1 MPGKMEEILQNQYD
15 PQVIEAKWQK
25 FWALNRT
32 FQTPNPG
39 EADFDGSKPKFYV
52 LDMFPY
58 PSGAGLH
65 VGHPEGYTAT
75 DILARY
81 KRMKGFNVL
90 HPMGWDSFGLPAE
103 QYAIQTGT
111 HPAITTFK
119 NIEGFKKQLQ
129 SLGFSYDW
137 NREIATT
144 DPDYYHWTQ
153 WIFTRLFDMGLAY
166 QAEVPVWWC
175 QALGTVLANEEVID
189 GRSERGDHPCERKP
203 LKQWMLKITAY
214 ADRLLEDLE
223 ELDWPESV
231 KAMQRT
237 WIGRSE
243 GAEVQFRLE
252 GMPDKKIPVFTT
264 RPDTLFG
271 ATYMVLA
278 PEHPLVEEISS
289 PEQKEEVTEYQ
300 REAATKTDL
309 ARTELNKEKTGVFT
323 GAYALNPVYPEK
335 DPRAKIPI
343 WIADYV
349 LMGYGTG
356 AIMAVPGGDERDF
369 DFAMQYGLKILKVI
383 DGGPKPEDDK
393 EAEKRGF
400 VRREK
405 REGKVLECF
414 VGNGVAVNSRNEE
427 ISLDG
432 LPTTEAKTKMT
443 EWLEKKRLG
452 KAKVTY
458 RLRDW
463 LFSRQRYWGE
473 PFPIL
478 HLEDGT
484 IKRVRDED
492 LPVTLP
498 KMDDFKPSGTFAPP
512 LSKAKEWLEIVDPE
526 TGQKATRETNTMPQ
540 WAGSCWYYLRFMD
553 PHNNKAP
560 WSDQAEQYWG
570 PVDLYVGGAEHAVLH
585 LLYARFWH
593 KVLFD
598 LGLVHTKEPFQKL
611 FNQGMVLSH
620 AFKNKRGALIPVD
633 MAEEKDH
640 KFYHK
645 ETGEELERITAKMSK
660 SLKNVENPDEVIQN
674 WGADTMRLYEMFMGP
689 LEASCPWNPDDLPG
703 VHRFLG
709 RVWRLFVPEG
719 KENQQSLRPQL
730 EKTGVPDPDLE
741 KALHRC
747 IAKVSQ
753 DLEGMRFNTAI
764 SAMMV
769 FVNEATKKMN
779 ALEKSQA
786 ERFLL
791 LLSPF
796 APHMAEELWERMGH
810 SDTLAY
816 EPWPNFDPALLL
828 DDEIE
833 IAVQILGKVR
843 ARIKISKDASKDEV
857 LAQAKE
863 AVKEQ
868 LRGKTLRKEIF
879 VPGRLVNLVA
889 S

>member
-1 MPGKMEEILQNQYD
+1 MEEKQRNQYV
-15 PQVIEAKWQK
+15 PQAIEAKWQK
-25 FWALNRT
+25 IWEEKEIFKA
-32 FQTPNPG
+32 PNPG
-39 EADFDGSKPKFYV
+39 EDSFDPNKPKFYI

-75 DILARY
+75 DILARF
-81 KRMKGFNVL
+81 KRMQGYNVL

-111 HPAITTFK
+111 HPAVTTSK
-119 NIEGFKKQLQ
+119 NIQGFKKQLK

-137 NREIATT
+137 SREIATT
-144 DPDYYHWTQ
+144 DPRYYHWTQ

-175 QALGTVLANEEVID
+175 PALGTVLANEEVID

-231 KAMQRT
+231 KAMQRS

-243 GAEVQFRLE
+243 GAEVRFRLADRPE
-252 GMPDKKIPVFTT
+252 EELAVFTT

-278 PEHPLVEEISS
+278 PEHPLVNEITT
-289 PEQKEEVTEYQ
+289 PEQREEVAAYQ

-309 ARTELNKEKTGVFT
+309 ARTELNKDKTGVFT
-323 GAYALNPVYPEK
+323 GAYALNPVFPED
-335 DPRAKIPI
+335 DPRARIPI

-369 DFAMQYGLKILKVI
+369 DFALQYGLKILQVV
-383 DGGPKPEDDK
+383 DGGERPKDPK
-393 EAEKRGF
+393 EAEKKGF
-400 VRREK
+400 VRRVE
-405 REGKVLECF
+405 RDGEILECF
-414 VGNGVAVNSRNEE
+414 VGKGVAVHSSNAE

-432 LPTTEAKTKMT
+432 LPTDEAKAKMT
-443 EWLEKKRLG
+443 QWLESKGLG
-452 KAKVTY
+452 QAKVTY

-478 HLEDGT
+478 HLQDGT

-498 KMDDFKPSGTFAPP
+498 EMDDFKPSGTFAPP
-512 LSKAKEWLEIVDPE
+512 LSKAKDWLETVDPE
-526 TGQKATRETNTMPQ
+526 TGKPALRETNTMPQ

-553 PHNNKAP
+553 PHNDKEA
-560 WSDQAEQYWG
+560 WSKEAEQYWG

-593 KVLFD
+593 KVLYD

-620 AFKNKRGALIPVD
+620 AYKDSRGALVPVD
-633 MAEEKDH
+633 MAEERGN

-645 ETGEELERITAKMSK
+645 ETGEELERIVAKMSK
-660 SLKNVENPDEVIQN
+660 SLKNVENPDDVIRN

-719 KENQQSLRPQL
+719 KENPPPLRPHL
-730 EKTGVPDPDLE
+730 ANPGTPDPELE

-747 IAKVSQ
+747 IAKVGQ

-769 FVNEATKKMN
+769 FVNEATKRVDQ
-779 ALEKSQA
+779 LERTQA

-791 LLSPF
+791 LLAPF
-796 APHMAEELWERMGH
+796 APHLAEELWERLGH
-810 SDTLAY
+810 TESLAY
-816 EPWPNFDPALLL
+816 EPWPSYDPALLV
-828 DDEIE
+828 DEEVE
-833 IAVQILGKVR
+833 IAVQVLGKVR
-843 ARIKISKDASKDEV
+843 ARIKIPKDAEKEFVLSK
-857 LAQAKE
+857 AKE
-863 AVKEQ
+863 AVKSQ
-868 LRGKTLRKEIF
+868 LEGKTLRKEIY

-889 S
+889 T